1 MEDWTKQAQE
11 VNKTAERY
19 CFLSFLHV
27 VKLDFL
33 MIRCIVTGF
42 CRVVFTVHILMYIF
56 FMGDL
61 KNTYILGK
69 INPKKKSLA
78 HANIFK
84 VRTTAFGEPCVHCED

>member
-1 MEDWTKQAQE
+1 MYSNW
-11 VNKTAERY
+11 V
-19 CFLSFLHV
+19 LS
-27 VKLDFL
+27 
-33 MIRCIVTGF
+33 GG
-42 CRVVFTVHILMYIF
+42 VHSSHINVYIYIF

-69 INPKKKSLA
+69 INPKNKSLA

>member
-42 CRVVFTVHILMYIF
+42 CRVVFTVHILMYIYFFFF
-56 FMGDL
+56 FMGD
-61 KNTYILGK
+61 
-69 INPKKKSLA
+69 
-78 HANIFK
+78 
-84 VRTTAFGEPCVHCED
+84 